1 MSLCC
6 DKWYQSQPNNLCGIG
21 TLQHSVSCDRDQGFE
36 WRRCDTLDCVDCE
49 GIAWACSKT
58 SVLDIYLVELGYI
71 SDYITYKEVL
81 IMITHFGVLHTN
93 VVSAS
98 LGCDKLY

>member
-1 MSLCC
+1 M
-6 DKWYQSQPNNLCGIG
+6 G
-21 TLQHSVSCDRDQGFE
+21 TLQDNVSCDKEIKDLSGE
-36 WRRCDTLDCVDCE
+36 DCDTLDCVDCE

-58 SVLDIYLVELGYI
+58 SILDMYLVELSYI
-71 SDYITYKEVL
+71 SDYFTYKEVL
-81 IMITHFGVLHTN
+81 IMITHFGVLHN